1 MDLPDAQDKL
11 AELKEQLEKPHGK
24 LAGFFFFFFFLLFKL
39 SLVVYWK
46 IVEFFYN
53 TKYIFS

>member
-24 LAGFFFFFFFLLFKL
+24 FTEFL
-39 SLVVYWK
+39 V
-46 IVEFFYN
+46 FYA
-53 TKYIFS
+53 K